1 MQLGY
6 REIRSWV
13 HVCCCPLA
21 PTNVAFGSNFTPNP
35 ISLCPPFVGRFVR
48 IFFLADRDETE
59 REKRHSR
66 HDFGVVVVR
75 CGRPR
80 TVHLM
85 GTSSRPSRYNLWT
98 RLSATTAVLAVW
110 ITWSV
115 ANMIYRVVRSVAHSQ
130 SRDLMLVCLELLTC
144 VLWLKIHTRRVGR
157 RGWKN
162 WYLALS
168 SARGCVTH
176 DLFYVIWFK

>member
-1 MQLGY
+1 VLERLGRGQQRTASDAARLPRDTLLSSCMLLSTCANQCCIRFQLY
-6 REIRSWV
+6 PQPHLSLPSFRRSFR
-13 HVCCCPLA
+13 A
-21 PTNVAFGSNFTPNP
+21 D
-35 ISLCPPFVGRFVR
+35 
-48 IFFLADRDETE
+48 FFLADRDETE

-66 HDFGVVVVR
+66 HDVGVVVVR

-115 ANMIYRVVRSVAHSQ
+115 ANMIYRVVRSVVHSQ
-130 SRDLMLVCLELLTC
+130 WRDLRLVCLELLTC
-144 VLWLKIHTRRVGR
+144 VL
-157 RGWKN
+157 
-162 WYLALS
+162 
-168 SARGCVTH
+168 
-176 DLFYVIWFK
+176 